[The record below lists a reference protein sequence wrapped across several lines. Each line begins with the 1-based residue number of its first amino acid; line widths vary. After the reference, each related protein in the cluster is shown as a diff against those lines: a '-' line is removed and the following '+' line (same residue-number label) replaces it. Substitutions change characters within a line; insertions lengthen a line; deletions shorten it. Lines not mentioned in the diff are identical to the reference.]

1 MSELLIE
8 RKINA
13 LEDKLTY
20 IESLIGGLQKSLE
33 KIEEAVSPEDQVI
46 TQKQACRLLGIS
58 DKTFKK
64 MRENQTLDVPYQ
76 KTARKILYKK
86 SDILSWLK
94 MHN

>member
-1 MSELLIE
+1 ME

-13 LEDKLTY
+13 LEDKLSDIQEL
-20 IESLIGGLQKSLE
+20 IEGLQRSVE
-33 KIEEAVSPEDQVI
+33 KIEEAVNPDDQVI

-64 MRENQTLDVPYQ
+64 MRENQTLDIPYQ

-86 SDILSWLK
+86 SDILAWLK
-94 MHN
+94 MQN

>member
-20 IESLIGGLQKSLE
+20 IEGLIGGLQRSLE
-33 KIEEAVSPEDQVI
+33 KIEEAVNPEDQVI

>member
-1 MSELLIE
+1 MSELQIE

-13 LEDKLTY
+13 IEDKLTG
-20 IESLIGGLQKSLE
+20 IEGLIENLQKSLE
-33 KIEEAVSPEDQVI
+33 KIEEAVNPEDQVI

-64 MRENQTLDVPYQ
+64 MRENQTLNVPYQ

-86 SDILSWLK
+86 YDIL
-94 MHN
+94 

>member
-20 IESLIGGLQKSLE
+20 IEGLIGGLQKSLE
-33 KIEEAVSPEDQVI
+33 KIEEAVNPEDQVI

-94 MHN
+94 TQN